1 MKKPQYECRH
11 IGAHTNKESYFFFS
25 RCDRALPA
33 MLFVRL
39 LERPSRKASDACFA
53 TFVEVTFF
61 AIHNYLVW
69 QFGMNLPPSLACSIL
84 GWHNLALYYNQPHVM
99 FLIMIHD

>member
-1 MKKPQYECRH
+1 MEHLR
-11 IGAHTNKESYFFFS
+11 IRSYFFFS

-39 LERPSRKASDACFA
+39 LERPSRKAADACFA

-61 AIHNYLVW
+61 AIHNYLVGL
-69 QFGMNLPPSLACSIL
+69 FGMNLPPSLACSIS
-84 GWHNLALYYNQPHVM
+84 GWHNLTLYYNQPPCHA
-99 FLIMIHD
+99 FNNDP

>member
-1 MKKPQYECRH
+1 M
-11 IGAHTNKESYFFFS
+11 IILGHTRRRIYFFFS

-39 LERPSRKASDACFA
+39 LERPSRKAADACFA

-61 AIHNYLVW
+61 AIHYNLVA
-69 QFGMNLPPSLACSIL
+69 QFWMNLPPSLASPLLVGLSHRFFIHMHDV
-84 GWHNLALYYNQPHVM
+84 HNAL
-99 FLIMIHD
+99 